1 MGDEVKND
9 VQEMNKVFGNEV
21 PNSENVED
29 VIDKSIDDVE
39 DPEET
44 NIDEEEVIKDEEET
58 TDDES
63 PEPVIKEQEA
73 DITQDEQSP
82 EDDKDKII
90 AELRKKLDAKEDKK
104 EPEQEV
110 KEPPKQ
116 PTFDVQE
123 FIGEDEDI
131 EDLIREPGKFN
142 EMLNKVY
149 QKAVTDT
156 QKTLGEGVL
165 RSIPDIVRSSVDMI
179 DRLRNM
185 NTKFYTDN
193 QDLSP
198 FKKVVAAVFEEI
210 ASDNPDKE
218 MEALLPMVADESRKR
233 LELHKKATDKV
244 TRKSPRLPTRKGR
257 MTITEDKPNTDPLLN
272 ELQEMNKV
280 LGG

>member
-21 PNSENVED
+21 SNSENVED

-280 LGG
+280 IGG

>member
-9 VQEMNKVFGNEV
+9 VQEMNKVFGNEFS
-21 PNSENVED
+21 NSENVED

-257 MTITEDKPNTDPLLN
+257 MTTTEDKPNTDPLLN

>member
-21 PNSENVED
+21 SNPENVED

-156 QKTLGEGVL
+156 QKSLGEGVL

-280 LGG
+280 IGG

>member
-9 VQEMNKVFGNEV
+9 VQEMNKVFGNELS
-21 PNSENVED
+21 NSENVED

>member
-280 LGG
+280 IGG

>member
-21 PNSENVED
+21 PNPENVED

-280 LGG
+280 IGG

>member
-90 AELRKKLDAKEDKK
+90 AELRKKLDAKEAKK

-280 LGG
+280 IGG

>member
-9 VQEMNKVFGNEV
+9 VQEMNKVFGNELS
-21 PNSENVED
+21 NSENVED

-110 KEPPKQ
+110 KESPKQ

>member
-21 PNSENVED
+21 SNSENVED

>member
-21 PNSENVED
+21 PNPENVED

-39 DPEET
+39 EPEET

-280 LGG
+280 IGG